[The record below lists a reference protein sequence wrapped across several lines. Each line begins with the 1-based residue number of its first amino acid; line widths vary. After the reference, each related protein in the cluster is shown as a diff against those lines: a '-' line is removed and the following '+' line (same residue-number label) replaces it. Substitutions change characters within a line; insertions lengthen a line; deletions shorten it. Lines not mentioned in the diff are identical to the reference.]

1 MSVLLL
7 LVALW
12 SRTSLADSLPP
23 SSVVGTWT
31 GTTQQSFALANVA
44 VPGKQ
49 GAARQH
55 ARRQRTRA
63 ALSAAPRRSLHVS
76 PAWLRPRAPLPS
88 LLLAGSWECLQGGAV
103 SSRPQTVVI
112 DAAGSVMTSALT
124 SQTFDINGGAYVVP
138 AQPAGAWTWAY
149 FNESSSILQLRPVAA
164 PASPQCFY
172 FAATATTL
180 TLVDVGGQAVTDDW
194 NLQCAG

>member
-1 MSVLLL
+1 M
-7 LVALW
+7 VA
-12 SRTSLADSLPP
+12 PC
-23 SSVVGTWT
+23 
-31 GTTQQSFALANVA
+31 
-44 VPGKQ
+44 
-49 GAARQH
+49 
-55 ARRQRTRA
+55 
-63 ALSAAPRRSLHVS
+63 
-76 PAWLRPRAPLPS
+76 APLPS

-112 DAAGSVMTSALT
+112 DAAGSVTTSALT